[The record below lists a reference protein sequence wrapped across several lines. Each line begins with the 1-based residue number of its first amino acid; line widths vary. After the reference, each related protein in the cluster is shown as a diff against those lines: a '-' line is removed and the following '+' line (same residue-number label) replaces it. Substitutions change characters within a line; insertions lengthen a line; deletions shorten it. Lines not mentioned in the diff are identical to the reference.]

1 MAQNVSV
8 MAGFIA
14 EVRRVVASLRGAGG
28 GHAAFVLLAAVVFV
42 WMVQWRV
49 ATYVCG
55 NDPMLYIRAARTLLR
70 PDFYGAEAVRHA
82 LTFVAPGYPIF
93 LAGAIKLFG
102 PLSPYWINAVVLTA
116 ALPLMWFVFRRL
128 MGSARAAAF
137 ALLGWLWIIFSGH
150 PLHAPFLLYPFR
162 ETPRLFLVF
171 MAYAGVLMGMRAVGR
186 RRRVGLVG
194 ASLLLMAACAIR
206 EPSALVL
213 PGLILGMGGWSGSW
227 SGRFRAWG
235 WFLAPWILAG
245 GAAWVV
251 LSAISI
257 QDFSQFS
264 VMGYLGNHGVAL
276 ERAGKMLS
284 WFPQKAGGGLGL
296 FLIALG
302 LARAAWKSRVLLAW
316 FLFPAVLFFAFCAYM
331 QMHDRYFLTSL
342 LFLAVFA
349 GYGLDGLC
357 RLGERGFSA
366 LPARWS
372 RWARPGSILLTG
384 GLLILLFTGL
394 AQTTRQVAVW
404 GPAVTAAEVR
414 KWQALV
420 SGLDPSRDGRV
431 RIAVEQRARYLE
443 DMLLSYTD
451 VELLDPKQMEAWP
464 ADWAPAHYFK
474 PLNHKALWATQQW
487 LMYLKV
493 FADRILEYRVDLLPA
508 GEGEEGVHLIGAGQY
523 AQYRVAPWQ
532 AGRHE
537 QALEFV
543 PYADQTLWLD
553 FGGSDPEMK
562 KDVRVTDADTGAVWS
577 DHQMNG
583 GGLQAIFLAGEQV
596 RGENAVLSV
605 HGEGPLPSKP
615 LVAVACAEEM
625 ASFDLGRRRRLSLN
639 SVFPER
645 APDDAEN
652 NCPVISTDGDL
663 ALKFPPVWADV
674 PVGWEMVLSGKFP
687 PGPWI
692 NGRRNPG
699 GSGSG
704 WPCELDAG
712 SGQLRCEGSGGGSIW
727 MRLVADETHV
737 WPIYVDL
744 TSVEFR
750 ARRQVGRGEKIV
762 GNE

>member
-1 MAQNVSV
+1 
-8 MAGFIA
+8 MAGFKA
-14 EVRRVVASLRGAGG
+14 DVRKVVASLRGAVH
-28 GHAAFVLLAAVVFV
+28 GHAVGVLLAAGLFV

-82 LTFVAPGYPIF
+82 LTFVAPGYPVF
-93 LAGAIKLFG
+93 LAGVIKLFG

-194 ASLLLMAACAIR
+194 AGLLLMAACAVR

-213 PGLILGMGGWSGSW
+213 PGLILGMGGLSGSW

-296 FLIALG
+296 LLIALG

-394 AQTTRQVAVW
+394 VRTARQVAVW

-414 KWQALV
+414 EWQALV
-420 SGLDPSRDGRV
+420 SHLDPSRDGRV

-443 DMLLSYTD
+443 DMLMSYTD
-451 VELLDPKQMEAWP
+451 AELLDPKQMAAWP

-487 LMYLKV
+487 LMYLNV
-493 FADRILEYRVDLLPA
+493 FADRIIEHRSDLLPVA
-508 GEGEEGVHLIGAGQY
+508 EGEEGVRLIGAGRY
-523 AQYRVAPWQ
+523 AQYRITPWQ
-532 AGRHE
+532 AGGHE
-537 QALEFV
+537 QAVALV
-543 PYADQTLWLD
+543 PGMDQTLWLD

-562 KDVRVTDADTGAVWS
+562 KDIRVKDAATGEVWS
-577 DHQMNG
+577 HHPMAG

-596 RGENAVLSV
+596 RGENAVLAV
-605 HGEGPLPSKP
+605 QGEGPLPARP
-615 LVAVACAEEM
+615 LVAVACAEEGVG
-625 ASFDLGRRRRLSLN
+625 FDLGRDRRLSIN

-645 APDDAEN
+645 TREDAN
-652 NCPVISTDGDL
+652 IYCPVLRSARDL
-663 ALKFPPVWADV
+663 PVKMPPVLSEI
-674 PVGWEMVLSGKFP
+674 PVRWEMVL
-687 PGPWI
+687 
-692 NGRRNPG
+692 NGNIPAGASVWRLPVVAG
-699 GSGSG
+699 DPAEP
-704 WPCELDAG
+704 PCEVDSGAG
-712 SGQLRCEGSGGGSIW
+712 QIRCGGAGGEAILL
-727 MRLVADETHV
+727 RLVAAEPGGGPVHM
-737 WPIYVDL
+737 DL
-744 TSVEFR
+744 TAIEFR
-750 ARRQVGRGEKIV
+750 ARRQVGRGGKIG